1 MTREELENLEIDA
14 LDNRAEELR
23 GMVDE
28 PDADLDVIE
37 KEVDAINEIRAA
49 KISALEERKLEI
61 AEVISGKGNEIE
73 KETNNTMTNNEI
85 RNTKEYIDA
94 YAKYIRTGS
103 DKECRALLT
112 ENATNGTIPVP
123 VFVEDRVRTAWERD
137 GITSRVRKTY
147 LKGNIKVGFE
157 ISATGAVVHAEGAA
171 APSEETLVIGVINM
185 VPETIKKWITISDEI
200 LDSSESFLDYVYD
213 ELTYQIAKKAAA
225 ELLAKIDACSTVST
239 NTPSVSVAVPVVAAN
254 TASLTL
260 ISECLSKLSDE
271 AENPVI
277 VMNKATYA
285 DFVAARAV
293 ANYAYDPF
301 EGIPV
306 VYNNSVK
313 ARSAAT
319 TGETWLYVG
328 DFGHGAQFNFTAG
341 EEIQFKYDD
350 LSLAEKD
357 LVKIV
362 GRMPV
367 AIGVTAPFA
376 FAKVEAE

>member
-73 KETNNTMTNNEI
+73 KENTNTMTNNEI

-103 DKECRALLT
+103 DKECRAMLT
-112 ENATNGTIPVP
+112 ENATGGMVPVP

-200 LDSSESFLDYVYD
+200 LDNSEAFLNYVYD

-225 ELLAKIDACSTVST
+225 ELLAKIDACGTVST

-260 ISECLSKLSDE
+260 VSECLSKLSDE

-277 VMNKATYA
+277 VMNKASYA

-301 EGIPV
+301 EGLPV
-306 VYNNSVK
+306 VYNNSIK
-313 ARSAAT
+313 ARSVAT

-367 AIGVTAPFA
+367 AIGVVAPFA
-376 FAKVEAE
+376 FAKVEKE

>member
-1 MTREELENLEIDA
+1 MTREELEVLEVEA
-14 LDNRAEELR
+14 LDNRTEELR

-28 PDADLDVIE
+28 PNANLDEIE

-49 KISALEERKLEI
+49 KISEIETRKNEI
-61 AEVISGKGNEIE
+61 AEVINGMGKEIE
-73 KETNNTMTNNEI
+73 REEKTTMTNNEI

-94 YAKYIRTGS
+94 FARYIQS
-103 DKECRALLT
+103 NNDKECRALLT
-112 ENATNGTIPVP
+112 ENATNGMVPVP
-123 VFVEDRVRTAWERD
+123 VFVEERVRTAWERD

-147 LKGNIKVGFE
+147 LKGNLKVGFE
-157 ISATGAVVHAEGAA
+157 ISADGAVVHAEGAV
-171 APSEETLVIGVINM
+171 APSEESLVIGVINM
-185 VPETIKKWITISDEI
+185 IPETVKKFITISDEI
-200 LDSSESFLDYVYD
+200 LDNSEAFLNYVYD

-225 ELLAKIDACSTVST
+225 ELLDKIDACSTVST
-239 NTPSVSVAVPVVAAN
+239 NTPSVSVAVPVIAAN

-260 ISECLSKLSDE
+260 VAECLSKLSDE

-285 DFVAARAV
+285 DFVNARAV

-301 EGIPV
+301 EGLEV
-306 VYNNSVK
+306 VYNNHVK
-313 ARSAAT
+313 SRSAAT
-319 TGETWLYVG
+319 TGETWLFVG
-328 DFGHGAQFNFTAG
+328 DFGNGAQMNFPSG

-350 LSLAEKD
+350 LSLAERD

-367 AIGVTAPFA
+367 AIGVVAPYA

>member
-1 MTREELENLEIDA
+1 MTREDLENLEVEA
-14 LDNRAEELR
+14 LDERMKELR

-28 PDADLDVIE
+28 PDADLDMIE

-61 AEVISGKGNEIE
+61 AEVINGMGNEIE
-73 KETNNTMTNNEI
+73 KETKNTMTNNEI
-85 RNTKEYIDA
+85 RNSKEYIDA

-112 ENATNGTIPVP
+112 ENATGGTIPVP

-200 LDSSESFLDYVYD
+200 LDNSEAFLDYVYD
-213 ELTYQIAKKAAA
+213 ELTYQIAKKAAS
-225 ELLAKIDACSTVST
+225 ELLAKIDACGTVST

-277 VMNKATYA
+277 VMNKATFA

-301 EGIPV
+301 EGLEV
-306 VYNNSVK
+306 VYNNSIP

-319 TGETWLYVG
+319 TGDTWLYVG
-328 DFGHGAQFNFTAG
+328 DFGIGAQMNFSDG
-341 EEIQFKYDD
+341 EEVQFKYDD

-367 AIGVTAPFA
+367 AIGVVGPYA